1 MFGDSPEEF
10 SHRDF
15 REPALEDL
23 CDRERAFFA
32 NALGQRPNDP
42 VPAGPLKAGIPDL
55 VEEKLGNRLAM
66 LGFGLLAY
74 PRFKQR
80 PHNQLDLSG
89 ECLLIK
95 EPQQAALRG
104 DRLSRWE
111 LCCGNAKPG
120 EGRSEEHTSELQS
133 LMRLSYAVF
142 CLKNKK

>member
-15 REPALEDL
+15 REPPLEDL

-80 PHNQLDLSG
+80 PHNQL
-89 ECLLIK
+89 
-95 EPQQAALRG
+95 
-104 DRLSRWE
+104 
-111 LCCGNAKPG
+111 
-120 EGRSEEHTSELQS
+120 RSDEHTSELQS
-133 LMRLSYAVF
+133 LMRTSYAVS
-142 CLKNKK
+142 CLNTQNTNTKN